1 MASYREKER
10 RDTFESF
17 ANKIFTVI
25 REINPEYAEKRAIW
39 ELFQNALDTILKNG
53 EIEITR
59 TQTGFIFKHNGRPFT
74 DSEFGGLIKQ
84 FSVGKKYGNND
95 EKLGQYGTGFISTHV
110 YGKQIKITTSIKLD
124 SGEYVNLTDFN
135 LDRDADSP
143 ELLTDKL
150 LAQDDSFGTLIDQN
164 PQTVITPLFFTK
176 FEYSASE
183 KRQRHIDNMLE
194 YLPKIIPY
202 IFCFNTKLSR
212 VTINNIGSVQQFTR
226 KYSENGILEIDCK
239 LEF

>member
-17 ANKIFTVI
+17 SNKIFTGI

-39 ELFQNALDTILKNG
+39 ELFQNALDTIQQNG

-59 TQTGFIFKHNGRPFT
+59 TPSGFVFKHNGRPFT

-110 YGKQIKITTSIKLD
+110 YGKHIKVTTSIKLD

-135 LDRDADSP
+135 LDRDADTP

-150 LAQDDSFGTLIDQN
+150 LAQDDF
-164 PQTVITPLFFTK
+164 
-176 FEYSASE
+176 SE
-183 KRQRHIDNMLE
+183 Q
-194 YLPKIIPY
+194 
-202 IFCFNTKLSR
+202 
-212 VTINNIGSVQQFTR
+212 
-226 KYSENGILEIDCK
+226 
-239 LEF
+239 